1 MDNATE
7 VNGGV
12 PFRSRIRNPKAVN
25 MMSENGLNSLTS
37 DITKFANAQPHLSPK
52 GGKKLS
58 TK

>member
-37 DITKFANAQPHLSPK
+37 DITKFANAQTHLSPK
-52 GGKKLS
+52 AGKKL
-58 TK
+58 